1 MTARLERLDLGE
13 RAVIEHASVVGRD
26 FLASEVAALSASEER
41 GRVEE
46 RLDGLIGTVLMRR
59 TEGPV
64 PGERGYR
71 FRHMLLLDAAYEG
84 MHKTRRAELHERYAS
99 WLSAWTR
106 HRSEKY
112 EEVLA
117 YHLEQAYRL
126 RSEVGPAGK
135 DSDDLGVR
143 AAHRLSH
150 VGRLA
155 SARGDMPAAAN
166 LLGRAQRLLPRGT
179 SERNALLHQLGF
191 ALWQAGDVDQVEA
204 VYLEELDVGRESGD
218 EVLEAR
224 SSLALAELRMG
235 LDPEEITPETL
246 REEAEVAAKIFESAG
261 ADEDLAD
268 ALLILGTTHW
278 LAGRL
283 DRMLDVSSRALSLA
297 GTAESATGATNY
309 VGRSLVLGTTHC
321 DDALTRLETL
331 AAGFAG
337 DRMLEATAGL
347 DLATIYA
354 MVDRPED
361 AVARVDRS
369 FSVFEELGQGRW
381 VAEGNHTRGLVSW
394 LGGDAHAAEP
404 AIRSAHDWFERRGE
418 VLELASSSIDLAL
431 VLLDL
436 DRVKDAIGMAEIGA
450 STGAPYDLEAQIG
463 WRLAKGRTLAVRGEH
478 PAGERLLR
486 EALELVSGTQFLNLR
501 GAVLTGLAETL
512 AGSMR
517 TAEAADAA
525 QRAAESFERKGNR
538 IGARKAELLLANL

>member
-1 MTARLERLDLGE
+1 M
-13 RAVIEHASVVGRD
+13 
-26 FLASEVAALSASEER
+26 
-41 GRVEE
+41 
-46 RLDGLIGTVLMRR
+46 
-59 TEGPV
+59 
-64 PGERGYR
+64 
-71 FRHMLLLDAAYEG
+71 
-84 MHKTRRAELHERYAS
+84 
-99 WLSAWTR
+99 
-106 HRSEKY
+106 
-112 EEVLA
+112 
-117 YHLEQAYRL
+117 
-126 RSEVGPAGK
+126 
-135 DSDDLGVR
+135 
-143 AAHRLSH
+143 
-150 VGRLA
+150 
-155 SARGDMPAAAN
+155 N
-166 LLGRAQRLLPRGT
+166 
-179 SERNALLHQLGF
+179 
-191 ALWQAGDVDQVEA
+191 QVEA

-261 ADEDLAD
+261 ADDDLAD

-361 AVARVDRS
+361 AVAKVDRS

-394 LGGDAHAAEP
+394 LGGEP
-404 AIRSAHDWFERRGE
+404 RRRASDPVGPDWFEHRGE

-501 GAVLTGLAETL
+501 GAVLTGLAQTL